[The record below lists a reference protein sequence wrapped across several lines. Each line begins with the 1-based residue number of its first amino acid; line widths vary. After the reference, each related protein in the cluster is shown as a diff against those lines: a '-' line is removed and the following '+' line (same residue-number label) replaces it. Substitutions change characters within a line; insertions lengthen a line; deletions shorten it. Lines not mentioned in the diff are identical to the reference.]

1 VNRLA
6 RIVLVASLVIAVLML
21 LGGVLNHE
29 TPPAF
34 WVALAW
40 VLIVVVF
47 NAWIG
52 GRRPRKQ
59 CPDCSETVLSAAN
72 VCRHC
77 GYRFEDQPS
86 TTVAEP

>member
-1 VNRLA
+1 MA
-6 RIVLVASLVIAVLML
+6 SRIGRILLVASLVIAGLML
-21 LGGVLNHE
+21 LGGALNHE

-47 NAWIG
+47 NVWIG
-52 GRRPRKQ
+52 GRRPRKRCPQ
-59 CPDCSETVLSAAN
+59 CAENVLGAAN

-77 GYRFEDQPS
+77 GHQFAAKS
-86 TTVAEP
+86 